1 MAGRPADRDADRAS
15 EAART
20 VTIATPWRTAA
31 IALLLAAVNVG
42 VGLAIATE
50 TERTFDFIQVM
61 AWSAEWLR
69 GENPYA
75 PPLSLADYPPSSLVL
90 FAPLAAMP
98 LHVAL
103 GAWVAVNAVLAA
115 VIAWLAARLVITGTA
130 AMTLACAVLALP
142 PFRTLNQFS
151 IAAFAPALAGVWLA
165 PRHPIT
171 AGIAIG
177 LSLIKPH
184 IGGPALLWAI
194 VSRRWTTLAA
204 ALGTQAALGA
214 FYLARTA
221 APLNVPSEYLQA
233 IARTQN
239 RADLIAGETNLQP
252 LLSGVPLTP
261 VALQVLSASLLAVGL
276 VVIWRKRESDFD
288 LRFFG
293 AACLLSLLSFRH
305 LGYNLLLAIPVLVWA
320 LSHDHR
326 VVRVTGAAAFLVLVA
341 SPPTL
346 WRYVIEPLLG
356 GTMGGAIPDHAYR
369 VVLIALFVLL
379 MAAPARQRA

>member
-15 EAART
+15 EVAPT
-20 VTIATPWRTAA
+20 VTIATHWRPAA
-31 IALLLAAVNVG
+31 TALLLAAVNIG
-42 VGLAIATE
+42 VGLAIARE

-61 AWSAEWLR
+61 DWSAEWLR

-98 LHVAL
+98 LHAAL
-103 GAWVAVNAVLAA
+103 VTWVAVNAVLAA
-115 VIAWLAARLVITGTA
+115 LIAWLSARLVSAGTA
-130 AMTLACAVLALP
+130 AITLACAVLALP

-151 IAAFAPALAGVWLA
+151 IAAFAPALAGVLLA

-184 IGGPALLWAI
+184 VGGPALLWVM

-214 FYLARTA
+214 IYLARTA

-252 LLSGVPLTP
+252 LLSWLPLTP

-276 VVIWRKRESDFD
+276 VVIWRNRGSDFD

-305 LGYNLLLAIPVLVWA
+305 LGYNLLLAIPALVWA
-320 LSHDHR
+320 LSRGHR
-326 VVRVTGAAAFLVLVA
+326 MVRVAGATAFLLLIA
-341 SPPTL
+341 SPPTV

-356 GTMGGAIPDHAYR
+356 GTVAGAIPDHAYR
-369 VVLIALFVLL
+369 VVLVALFVLL
-379 MAAPARQRA
+379 IASPARQRA